1 MLEYGKESEERTMKP
16 TGRRRGFKSWFV
28 EPYRQVKLGLLFL
41 ILNLAFA
48 GAIFGIFG
56 YYIYDIFESLQ
67 VYFKLTNDQSSEI
80 LTKFQTPVL
89 AGAILILLFV
99 LISILVAV
107 RYTHQIYGPLVSIH
121 RFLDEYLEGAT
132 VTPLALRESDQL
144 KELAEKLNLLVS
156 LQPNEKRQ
164 PNLRPIYAYLD
175 EILAGKMPAPI
186 RARESDAFYGLIER
200 LNKLAETLYT
210 KKTS

>member
-1 MLEYGKESEERTMKP
+1 MKP

-28 EPYRQVKLGLLFL
+28 EPYRQVKLGLMFL

-48 GAIFGIFG
+48 GLMFGIFG
-56 YYIYDIFESLQ
+56 YYIWDIYQTLA
-67 VYFKLTNDQSSEI
+67 VYFKLTSDQSAEI
-80 LTKFQTPVL
+80 LLKFQAPVL
-89 AGAILILLFV
+89 VGTVLIFLFV
-99 LISILVAV
+99 AISILVAV

-144 KELAEKLNLLVS
+144 KELAEKLNHLVS

-164 PNLRPIYAYLD
+164 PNLRPIYTYLD

-186 RARESDAFYGLIER
+186 RARESDAFFSLIER
-200 LNKLAETLYT
+200 LNKLSEALNA
-210 KKTS
+210 KKSS

>member
-1 MLEYGKESEERTMKP
+1 MKP

-56 YYIYDIFESLQ
+56 YYINDIFQSLQ

-89 AGAILILLFV
+89 AGAILI
-99 LISILVAV
+99 
-107 RYTHQIYGPLVSIH
+107 
-121 RFLDEYLEGAT
+121 
-132 VTPLALRESDQL
+132 
-144 KELAEKLNLLVS
+144 
-156 LQPNEKRQ
+156 
-164 PNLRPIYAYLD
+164 
-175 EILAGKMPAPI
+175 
-186 RARESDAFYGLIER
+186 
-200 LNKLAETLYT
+200 
-210 KKTS
+210 

>member
-1 MLEYGKESEERTMKP
+1 MKP
-16 TGRRRGFKSWFV
+16 AGRRRGFKSWFV

-48 GAIFGIFG
+48 GLMFGIFG
-56 YYIYDIFESLQ
+56 YYIWDIYQTLA
-67 VYFKLTNDQSSEI
+67 VYFKLTSDQSSEI
-80 LTKFQTPVL
+80 LLKFQAPVV
-89 AGAILILLFV
+89 AGAV
-99 LISILVAV
+99 LIFAFVAISIMVAV

-121 RFLDEYLEGAT
+121 RFLDEYLEGIT

-144 KELAEKLNLLVS
+144 KELAEKLNQLLE

-175 EILAGKMPAPI
+175 ELLEGRRPKPI
-186 RARESDAFYGLIER
+186 HARESDAFFSLVER
-200 LNKLAETLYT
+200 LNRLAENINM